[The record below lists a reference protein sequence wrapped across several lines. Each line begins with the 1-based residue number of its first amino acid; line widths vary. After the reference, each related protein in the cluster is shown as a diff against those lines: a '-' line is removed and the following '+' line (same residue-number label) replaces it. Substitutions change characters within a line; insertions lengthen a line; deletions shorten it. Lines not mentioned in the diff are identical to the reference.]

1 MIYPALATSP
11 AATPSAITHTTAPAV
26 HAVTS
31 SAGGSG
37 LLLATLLS
45 GAFLAALITATINI
59 WVARRKSHEEERN
72 RLRTAFAEAF
82 AAYSAYKELPYAIRR
97 RRADKPAD
105 ERIRL
110 SETLREIQAR
120 LAYHQAW
127 TALESPA
134 AGTAYQALV
143 DQLRRTAGVAMRDA
157 WNAPPLNNDTGMNIP
172 PSIIDLSP
180 LRDHETAYLDAVRE
194 HLNGLKPWWSR

>member
-1 MIYPALATSP
+1 MIYLALAASPSPTPTVITHATVP
-11 AATPSAITHTTAPAV
+11 AAPVTA
-26 HAVTS
+26 S
-31 SAGGSG
+31 GGGTG
-37 LLLATLLS
+37 LLLATVLS

-97 RRADKPAD
+97 RRADKPAE

-110 SETLREIQAR
+110 SEALREIQAR

-127 TALESPA
+127 TLLESPTAGA
-134 AGTAYQALV
+134 AYKDLI
-143 DQLRRTAGVAMRDA
+143 DQLRAIAGVAMSSA
-157 WNAPPLNNDTGMNIP
+157 WVAPPLDNDAGMNIP
-172 PSIIDLSP
+172 PSVIDLRG
-180 LRDHETAYLDAVRE
+180 LRDHETAYLEAVRA
-194 HLNGLKPWWSR
+194 HLKGLKPWWSR